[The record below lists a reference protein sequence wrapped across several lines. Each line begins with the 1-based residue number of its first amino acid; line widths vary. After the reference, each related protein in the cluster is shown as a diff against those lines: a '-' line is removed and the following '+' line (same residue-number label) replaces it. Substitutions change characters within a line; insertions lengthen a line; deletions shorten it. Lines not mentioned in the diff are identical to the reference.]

1 MENNLFKIKWSKFLG
16 RVWPFKFIPFID
28 LVFAAGSLAT
38 GNINENSDFDV
49 IVGVRRGRIFT
60 ARFLCILFFELIGW
74 RRGKNDKAESASDKI
89 CLSHFVT
96 PDSFRLS
103 PPHNN
108 YWKILYS
115 SLVPVYGSPELIQKF
130 WDANQ
135 DWIGKRIIYQN
146 NERHLYKK
154 KGLIKKF
161 KEFLLSGKIGDL
173 IEKKL
178 RKIQIERI
186 GKSLKTEIGYKPR
199 LIFTDNELEFHP
211 DTLRTEKY

>member
-1 MENNLFKIKWSKFLG
+1 MFKTKWNKFLG
-16 RVWPFKFIPFID
+16 RTWPFRFIPFVD

-49 IVGVRRGRIFT
+49 IVGVRQGRIFT
-60 ARFLCILFFELIGW
+60 ARFFCILVFGLIGW
-74 RRGKNDKAESASDKI
+74 RRGKNDKAELASDKI

-96 PDSFRLS
+96 PQAFRLS
-103 PPHNN
+103 PPYNN
-108 YWKILYS
+108 YWKTLYS
-115 SLVPVYGSPELIQKF
+115 SLVPIYGNHELIQEF
-130 WDANQ
+130 LDANQ
-135 DWIGKRIIYQN
+135 DWIGKRVIYQN

-154 KGLIKKF
+154 KGLIKNF
-161 KEFLLSGKIGDL
+161 KEFLLSGRIGDL

-178 RKIQIERI
+178 RKIQMERI
-186 GKSLKTEIGYKPR
+186 GRGLKAEIGYKPR